1 MLNDPVSKYTDH
13 HMITVESHVKVDEVA
28 KAMVEAE
35 VESILVFENSDV
47 AGIVTLKDMLTDV
60 LAKGKDPAQTTI
72 HEITHKPIITI
83 NENATVKEAIN
94 LMNKN
99 NIRRLVVKNQEKSVG
114 MISQRVVIGN
124 LGKFSAI
131 LPELEIPN
139 KIRCPYCSS
148 LFEDKKSLSHHIDD
162 IHIGR
167 GLLEG
172 NLEQAG
178 KLGSIKTPGNP
189 RSL

>member
-1 MLNDPVSKYTDH
+1 MV
-13 HMITVESHVKVDEVA
+13 TVDSHVKVDEVA
-28 KAMVEAE
+28 KAMVESE

-47 AGIVTLKDMLTDV
+47 VGIVTLKDMLTDI
-60 LAKGKDPAQTTI
+60 LAKGKDPAKTTI
-72 HEITHKPIITI
+72 LEITHKPIISI

-124 LGKFSAI
+124 LGKFSAV

>member
-1 MLNDPVSKYTDH
+1 MLNDPVSKYADH
-13 HMITVESHVKVDEVA
+13 HMVTVDSHVKVDEVA
-28 KAMVEAE
+28 KAMVESE
-35 VESILVFENSDV
+35 VESVLVFENSDV
-47 AGIVTLKDMLTDV
+47 VGIVTLKDMLTDI
-60 LAKGKDPAQTTI
+60 LAKGKDPAKTTI
-72 HEITHKPIITI
+72 LEITHKPIISI

-124 LGKFSAI
+124 LGKFSAV

>member
-13 HMITVESHVKVDEVA
+13 HMITVESHLKVNEVA

-35 VESILVFENSDV
+35 VDSILVFENSNV
-47 AGIVTLKDMLTDV
+47 LGIVTIKDMLTDV
-60 LAKGKDPAQTTI
+60 IAKGKNSEQTTI
-72 HEITHKPIITI
+72 NEIVHKPIITI

-94 LMNKN
+94 IMNKN
-99 NIRRLVVKNQEKSVG
+99 NIRRLVVKNQERPVG
-114 MISQRVVIGN
+114 IISQRMVIGN
-124 LGKFSAI
+124 LGKFSAV

-148 LFEDKKSLSHHIDD
+148 FFDDKKTLSSHIDD

-172 NLEQAG
+172 NLQQ
-178 KLGSIKTPGNP
+178 S
-189 RSL
+189 

>member
-1 MLNDPVSKYTDH
+1 MLNEPVSKYADH
-13 HMITVESHVKVDEVA
+13 HMITVEVHVNVDEVA
-28 KAMVEAE
+28 KAMVESQ
-35 VESILVFENSDV
+35 VDSILVFENSNV
-47 AGIVTLKDMLTDV
+47 VGIVTLKDMLTDV
-60 LAKGKDPAQTTI
+60 LAKGKDPTKTPVQ
-72 HEITHKPIITI
+72 EITHKPIISI
-83 NENATVKEAIN
+83 NGNATVKEAIS

-99 NIRRLVVKNQEKSVG
+99 NIRRLIVKNEERLIG
-114 MISQRVVIGN
+114 IISQRAVIGN
-124 LGKFSAI
+124 LGKFSAV

-148 LFEDKKSLSHHIDD
+148 VFDDKKTLSSHIDD
-162 IHIGR
+162 IHIGK

-178 KLGSIKTPGNP
+178 KLGSIKTPSNP

>member
-13 HMITVESHVKVDEVA
+13 HMITVEANVKVNEVA
-28 KAMVEAE
+28 KAMVEAQ
-35 VESILVFENSDV
+35 VDSILVFENGNV
-47 AGIVTLKDMLTDV
+47 IGIATIKDMLAGV
-60 LAKGKDPAQTTI
+60 LAKGKNPEQT
-72 HEITHKPIITI
+72 TI

-94 LMNKN
+94 IMNKN
-99 NIRRLVVKNQEKSVG
+99 NIRRLVVKNQERPVG
-114 MISQRVVIGN
+114 IISQRMVIGN
-124 LGKFSAI
+124 LGKFSAV

-148 LFEDKKSLSHHIDD
+148 FFDDKKTLSSHIDD

-172 NLEQAG
+172 NLQQ
-178 KLGSIKTPGNP
+178 S
-189 RSL
+189 

>member
-1 MLNDPVSKYTDH
+1 MLNDPVSKYADH
-13 HMITVESHVKVDEVA
+13 HMVTVDSHVKVDEVA
-28 KAMVEAE
+28 KAMVESE

-47 AGIVTLKDMLTDV
+47 VGIVTLKDMLTDI
-60 LAKGKDPAQTTI
+60 LAKGKDPAKTTI
-72 HEITHKPIITI
+72 LEITHKPIISI

-124 LGKFSAI
+124 LGKFSAV